1 LASTSLG
8 VEFLIKEV
16 NAVKKEAES
25 TGQISFASEVTLRA
39 CAGLTDDLPQY
50 CQWNNWINKTES
62 AATAA
67 KRAQREQCGGTG
79 QTEGTKPEKANRV
92 QSADQREA
100 EEERD
105 EAGRT
110 YMLVSMIEL
119 VARPLAYRKKVLE
132 SIERWHEKSRVAA
145 AVLPADSTC
154 DRFARAE
161 TAYDRRFYRALGAL
175 LAMKQA
181 KDASKILPG

>member
-1 LASTSLG
+1 M
-8 VEFLIKEV
+8 
-16 NAVKKEAES
+16 N
-25 TGQISFASEVTLRA
+25 
-39 CAGLTDDLPQY
+39 
-50 CQWNNWINKTES
+50 CQRNNWINKTES

-67 KRAQREQCGGTG
+67 KRAQGEQCGGTG
-79 QTEGTKPEKANRV
+79 QTKGTKPEKANRV

-110 YMLVSMIEL
+110 YMLVSMTEF
-119 VARPLAYRKKVLE
+119 VAHPLRIRKRVLE
-132 SIERWHEKSRVAA
+132 SIEKWHEKSRVAA